1 MSHRRNRKQSKTRL
15 FKTFRRRIKM
25 IWLACA
31 AMWLSVG
38 GSVIYAIYA
47 TGKISPLFFLII
59 PLFVSFS
66 TENSKIKENKGELK

>member
-1 MSHRRNRKQSKTRL
+1 
-15 FKTFRRRIKM
+15 M